1 MVDRTIKAYYKVRWS
16 SSTNWVCLIDV
27 EPFRDP
33 LFEALSDEEQMVYF
47 DWMETLQ
54 LQGWIPL
61 ELNDE
66 DFMDMIYR
74 MYRCDIS
81 FNFDAND

>member
-1 MVDRTIKAYYKVRWS
+1 VS
-16 SSTNWVCLIDV
+16 DV

-81 FNFDAND
+81 FNFDANEPK

>member
-1 MVDRTIKAYYKVRWS
+1 M
-16 SSTNWVCLIDV
+16 CLIDV

-33 LFEALSDEEQMVYF
+33 LFEALSDEEQLVYF

-54 LQGWIPL
+54 LSGWLPL
-61 ELNDE
+61 ELDDE
-66 DFMDMIYR
+66 EFMGYIYR

-81 FNFDAND
+81 FNFDVNDPK